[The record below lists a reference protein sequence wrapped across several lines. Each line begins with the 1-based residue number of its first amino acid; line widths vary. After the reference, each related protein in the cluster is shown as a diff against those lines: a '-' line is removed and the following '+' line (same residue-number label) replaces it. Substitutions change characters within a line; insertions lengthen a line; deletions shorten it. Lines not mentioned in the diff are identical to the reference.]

1 MREKEFV
8 SWLTQNGMKDNSAGS
23 RLKNC
28 LRICKYEG
36 DLDVHYE
43 RDRCRELMSRLKYS
57 RDDEFRDLPTRHNVP
72 ISGDVY
78 NGTATLR
85 AALKQYIIFRN
96 SQSGEPE
103 AEIPT
108 VSRRRPADPEHV
120 RRNID
125 AADSAAKL
133 MSVCM
138 NRLSPEDLRQL
149 ADRAFCRENFHC
161 DFPILDDITARA
173 TGSFSD
179 SDGRS
184 YSGAVLI
191 ISGRRYTFSDGWYQN
206 PDAAVRERFT
216 RWLDKKLVL

>member
-23 RLKNC
+23 RLKSC
-28 LRICKYEG
+28 LRICEYEG

-96 SQSGEPE
+96 SQSGDPE
-103 AEIPT
+103 AEVPT
-108 VSRRRPADPEHV
+108 VSRRRPAVPEHV
-120 RRNID
+120 RINREV
-125 AADSAAKL
+125 ADSAAKL

-138 NRLSPEDLRQL
+138 NRIKLEGFRLL
-149 ADRAFCRENFHC
+149 ADPAFCRENFHC
-161 DFPILDDITARA
+161 DFPILDDITTRA

-179 SDGRS
+179 SNEQG

-191 ISGRRYTFSDGWYQN
+191 ISGRRYTFSDGWYKN

-216 RWLDKKLVL
+216 RWLDKKIVL